1 MVNVYTP
8 LNQLEPK
15 QAMSVNGQYL
25 EEVISG
31 YRTLSVEGR
40 EALDLDIE
48 TIAINTRDGGTYK
61 RRRINSRVITVNF
74 SLVDS
79 TPEGFA
85 EKFNKI
91 KQYLYGIEEA
101 QLIFDDEPDVYFTG
115 SFRKT
120 TASYTGLTSTGKIEI
135 LCADPFKYS
144 LTEYTVSAENGE
156 ISVTYGGT
164 YPAHPVLIAQSE
176 GHDCGFYGF
185 TKDGLTVRVGNPDEQ
200 DQEEVPTETARKMVD
215 TQFGSGHDWYTW
227 SWARARLLYGY
238 YTDNYSA
245 GTSADYIYSYTA
257 FPGAEPDYYYGPAYG
272 TYLAEPIPNFNV
284 SFTHW
289 FEPSGNQGGGFD
301 FYINNQG
308 GSNIAG
314 VSIYRNKN
322 GRVQWYMIV
331 KGNIVK
337 GGSYALAD
345 NPFKGAWRTQTITKS
360 LGTITFNVGG
370 VTYSVTDPDLAGHA
384 YDAYNA
390 SFVFY
395 RQPGAEDIGTNN
407 ALRAAL
413 FYGYN
418 NDWQDIANKIPQN
431 GLVSI
436 DTKSGNITLNGAQ
449 SLGLG
454 VITNNFED
462 FVLEP
467 GSNTITCEA
476 SDWVDDAEY
485 TLRYREAYL

>member
-1 MVNVYTP
+1 MPIIKMQVD
-8 LNQLEPK
+8 
-15 QAMSVNGQYL
+15 GQYL
-25 EEVISG
+25 ETLVSG
-31 YRTLSVEGR
+31 YRTLTVEGR
-40 EALDLDIE
+40 EELDLDV
-48 TIAINTRDGGTYK
+48 INAEIDTSDGGRYL
-61 RRRINSRVITVNF
+61 RRKIKSRVLNVRF
-74 SLVDS
+74 AVEDS

-85 EKFNKI
+85 VKFKALKAELYKI
-91 KQYLYGIEEA
+91 KEA
-101 QLIFDDEPDVYFTG
+101 QIIFTDEPDIYFTG
-115 SFRKT
+115 TFRKI
-120 TASYTGLTSTGKIEI
+120 TAEYIGHTVAQGVIEI
-135 LCADPFKYS
+135 SCADPFKYS
-144 LTEYTVSAENGE
+144 TTETTIAATNGT
-156 ISVTYGGT
+156 ITATYNGT
-164 YPAHPVLIAQSE
+164 YPAHPVLTAQSAE
-176 GHDCGFYGF
+176 HDCGFYGF

-200 DQEEVPTETARKMVD
+200 DQEEVPSETARKMVD

-272 TYLAEPIPNFNV
+272 TYLVEPVPNFNV

-322 GRVQWYMIV
+322 GRVMWSMIV

-337 GGSYALAD
+337 GGSYSLTD

-360 LGTITFNVGG
+360 LGTVTFNLGG
-370 VTYSVTDPDLAGHA
+370 VTYSVTDPELAGHA

-407 ALRAAL
+407 ALQAAL

-418 NDWQDIANKIPQN
+418 NEWQEVANKIPQN

-436 DTKSGNITLNGAQ
+436 DTASGNITLNGAQ

-462 FVLEP
+462 FTLTP

-485 TLRYREAYL
+485 TLKYREAYL

>member
-1 MVNVYTP
+1 MVIKT
-8 LNQLEPK
+8 LI
-15 QAMSVNGQYL
+15 NGSYL
-25 EEVISG
+25 ESIVPGFKTLYVKGREPLELDLRSASINSKDGDIYQGRRVKG
-31 YRTLSVEGR
+31 RTLEI
-40 EALDLDIE
+40 L
-48 TIAINTRDGGTYK
+48 
-61 RRRINSRVITVNF
+61 F
-74 SLVDS
+74 SLTAA
-79 TPEGFA
+79 TPA
-85 EKFNKI
+85 AYSSAYNKL
-91 KQYLYGIEEA
+91 KGELYKVKES
-101 QLIFDDEPDVYFTG
+101 QLIFDDEPGLYFIGTYESISVEYVAGQPANG
-115 SFRKT
+115 SIF
-120 TASYTGLTSTGKIEI
+120 IF
-135 LCADPFKYS
+135 CADPFKYS
-144 LTEYTVSAENGE
+144 TTEMTVTASNGT
-156 ISVTYGGT
+156 ITTTYNGT
-164 YPAHPVLIAQSE
+164 YPAHPKLTAQSAE
-176 GHDCGFYGF
+176 HDCGFYGF

-200 DQEEVPTETARKMVD
+200 DQEEVPSETARKMVD

-227 SWARARLLYGY
+227 SWARVSLLYGY
-238 YTDNYSA
+238 YTENYSA

-272 TYLAEPIPNFNV
+272 TYLVEPVPNFNV

-322 GRVQWYMIV
+322 GRVLWSMIV

-360 LGTITFNVGG
+360 LGTVTFNLGG
-370 VTYSVTDPDLAGHA
+370 VTYSVTDPELAGHA

-407 ALRAAL
+407 ALQAAL

-418 NDWQDIANKIPQN
+418 NDWQDVANKIPQN

-436 DTKSGNITLNGAQ
+436 DTASGNITLNGAQ

-462 FVLEP
+462 FTLAP

-485 TLRYREAYL
+485 TLKYREAFL

>member
-1 MVNVYTP
+1 MPIIKMQVD
-8 LNQLEPK
+8 
-15 QAMSVNGQYL
+15 GQYL
-25 EEVISG
+25 ETLVSG
-31 YRTLSVEGR
+31 YRTLTVEGR
-40 EALDLDIE
+40 EELDLNV
-48 TIAINTRDGGTYK
+48 INAEIDTSDGGRYL
-61 RRRINSRVITVNF
+61 RRKIKSRVLNVRF
-74 SLVDS
+74 AVEDS

-85 EKFNKI
+85 VKFKALKAELYKI
-91 KQYLYGIEEA
+91 KESQI
-101 QLIFDDEPDVYFTG
+101 IFTDEPNIYFTG
-115 SFRKT
+115 TFRKI
-120 TASYTGLTSTGKIEI
+120 TAEYIGHKVAQGVIEI
-135 LCADPFKYS
+135 SCADPFKYS
-144 LTEYTVSAENGE
+144 TTETTITAVNGT
-156 ISVTYGGT
+156 ITATYNGT
-164 YPAHPVLIAQSE
+164 YPAHPKLTAQSAE
-176 GHDCGFYGF
+176 HDSGFYGF
-185 TKDGLTVRVGNPDEQ
+185 TKGGLTIRVGNPDEQ
-200 DQEEVPTETARKMVD
+200 DQEEVPSETARKMVD
-215 TQFGSGHDWYTW
+215 TQFGSGHNWQTW

-238 YTDNYSA
+238 YTGNYSA

-272 TYLAEPIPNFNV
+272 TYLVEPVPNFNV

-322 GRVQWYMIV
+322 GRVMWSMIV

-337 GGSYALAD
+337 GGSYSLTD

-360 LGTITFNVGG
+360 LGTVTFNLGG
-370 VTYSVTDPDLAGHA
+370 VTYSVTDPELAGHA

-407 ALRAAL
+407 ALQAAL

-418 NDWQDIANKIPQN
+418 NDWQEVANKIPQN

-436 DTKSGNITLNGAQ
+436 DTASGNITLNGAQ

-454 VITNNFED
+454 VITNNF
-462 FVLEP
+462 
-467 GSNTITCEA
+467 
-476 SDWVDDAEY
+476 
-485 TLRYREAYL
+485 

>member
-1 MVNVYTP
+1 MVIKTRI
-8 LNQLEPK
+8 
-15 QAMSVNGQYL
+15 NGSYL
-25 EEVISG
+25 ESIVPG
-31 YRTLSVEGR
+31 FTTLYIKGR
-40 EALDLDIE
+40 EPLDLDLRN
-48 TIAINTRDGGTYK
+48 AS
-61 RRRINSRVITVNF
+61 INSRDGDIYQGRRVKGRTLEILF
-74 SLVDS
+74 SLTAA
-79 TPEGFA
+79 TPA
-85 EKFNKI
+85 AYSAAYNKL
-91 KQYLYGIEEA
+91 KGELYKVKES
-101 QLIFDDEPDVYFTG
+101 QLIFDDEPGYYFIGTYETIDVEYTAGQPANG
-115 SFRKT
+115 SIF
-120 TASYTGLTSTGKIEI
+120 IF
-135 LCADPFKYS
+135 CADPFKYS
-144 LTEYTVSAENGE
+144 TTETTITATNGT
-156 ISVTYGGT
+156 ITATYNGT
-164 YPAHPVLIAQSE
+164 YPAHPVLTAQSE
-176 GHDCGFYGF
+176 GHDCGYYGF
-185 TKDGLTVRVGNPDEQ
+185 TKDGLTIRVGNPDEQ
-200 DQEEVPTETARKMVD
+200 DQEEVPSETARKMID
-215 TQFGSGHDWYTW
+215 TQFGSGHSWSTW

-322 GRVQWYMIV
+322 GRVQWSMIV

-337 GGSYALAD
+337 GGSYSLTD

-360 LGTITFNVGG
+360 LGTVTFNLGG

>member
-1 MVNVYTP
+1 MVIKT
-8 LNQLEPK
+8 K
-15 QAMSVNGQYL
+15 INGSYL
-25 EEVISG
+25 ESIVPG
-31 YRTLSVEGR
+31 FTTLYVKGR
-40 EALDLDIE
+40 EPLDIDLRS
-48 TIAINTRDGGTYK
+48 AS
-61 RRRINSRVITVNF
+61 INSRDGDIYQGRRVKGRTLEILF
-74 SLVDS
+74 SLTAATPAAYS
-79 TPEGFA
+79 TA
-85 EKFNKI
+85 YNKL
-91 KQYLYGIEEA
+91 KGELYKAKES
-101 QLIFDDEPDVYFTG
+101 QLIFDDEPGYYFVGTYETIDVEYTAGQPANG
-115 SFRKT
+115 SIF
-120 TASYTGLTSTGKIEI
+120 IF
-135 LCADPFKYS
+135 CADPFKYS
-144 LTEYTVSAENGE
+144 VTETTITAVNGT
-156 ISVTYGGT
+156 ITATYNGT
-164 YPAHPVLIAQSE
+164 YPAHPKLTAQSA

-185 TKDGLTVRVGNPDEQ
+185 TKDGLTIRVGNPDEQ
-200 DQEEVPTETARKMVD
+200 DQEEVPSETARKMVD

-272 TYLAEPIPNFNV
+272 TYLAEPVPNFNV

-322 GRVQWYMIV
+322 GRVMWSMIV

-337 GGSYALAD
+337 GGTYSLAD

-360 LGTITFNVGG
+360 LGTVTFNLGG
-370 VTYSVTDPDLAGHA
+370 VTYSVTDPELAGHA

-407 ALRAAL
+407 ALQAAL

-462 FVLEP
+462 FTLEP

-476 SDWVDDAEY
+476 SDWVDDANY
-485 TLRYREAYL
+485 AMTYREAYL